1 MRGEELVGLDYEGP
15 FDYVPAQEPI
25 VHRIIAWE
33 EVTMDE
39 GTGIVHIAPGA
50 GSEDFELS
58 RVHGLPVLVPIDES
72 GRMLPGWPSRASRR
86 TT

>member
-1 MRGEELVGLDYEGP
+1 M
-15 FDYVPAQEPI
+15 
-25 VHRIIAWE
+25 IAWD
-33 EVTMDE
+33 EVSLDE

-72 GRMLPGWPSRASRR
+72 GRMLPGFGP
-86 TT
+86 